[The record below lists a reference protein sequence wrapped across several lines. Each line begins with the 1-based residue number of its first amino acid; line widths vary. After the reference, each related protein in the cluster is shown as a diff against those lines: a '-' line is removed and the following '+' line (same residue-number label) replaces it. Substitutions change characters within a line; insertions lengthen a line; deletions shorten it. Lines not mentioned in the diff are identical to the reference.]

1 MTFFFILREA
11 KKSHEEE
18 NSLTHTVTGHQQWHM
33 GTRARKRVN
42 WKMRMK
48 IGIEKGT
55 KELSDQER
63 ERDSEARERPKILF
77 LCNEVRYNDKFFFL
91 SMN

>member
-11 KKSHEEE
+11 KKSHKEE

-33 GTRARKRVN
+33 GTREREKVN

-55 KELSDQER
+55 KEPSDQER
-63 ERDSEARERPKILF
+63 ETVRHERDQ
-77 LCNEVRYNDKFFFL
+77 KFYFYV
-91 SMN
+91 MK